1 MALTD
6 ENGTSNMVMPVAPM
20 YGNGGGD
27 EITYE
32 DVIDYLFNNNRGGS
46 YDVSE

>member
-1 MALTD
+1 MGQRED
-6 ENGTSNMVMPVAPM
+6 G
-20 YGNGGGD
+20 YQDFGNGNGD